1 MSRVISVISFVL
13 VVAGLIYAKWRLT
26 PPKNVI
32 GSYLDDTDHN
42 ARMLIRLSRE
52 QGYDQFDNFI

>member
-1 MSRVISVISFVL
+1 MVEKVIPL
-13 VVAGLIYAKWRLT
+13 LLLVAGILFVKFRLT
-26 PPKNVI
+26 PPKNPV
-32 GSYLDDTDHN
+32 GTYLDDTNHN